1 METKSLTSNHRIHY
15 LDNLKCLLIFLV
27 VLTHFLLERTQ
38 IELSTFVKLVYC
50 FHMPVFVFVS
60 GFFSKS
66 ESSTSHIKL
75 IKLLIICVLSNAAFT
90 IMMGITG
97 TLQLVTPFFMT
108 WYLIALV
115 VWRIMAKHLAKI
127 KGILPI
133 TMAVAILCG
142 FFPDVTNVLA
152 ISRIISF
159 LPFFMA
165 GYLVTN
171 EQLEKFRKIK
181 KLSNKYFFLRE
192 IPVQQHQILPFSLL

>member
-1 METKSLTSNHRIHY
+1 MQ
-15 LDNLKCLLIFLV
+15 F
-27 VLTHFLLERTQ
+27 
-38 IELSTFVKLVYC
+38 
-50 FHMPVFVFVS
+50 
-60 GFFSKS
+60 
-66 ESSTSHIKL
+66 
-75 IKLLIICVLSNAAFT
+75 IKLLIIYVLSNAAFT

-133 TMAVAILCG
+133 SIAVAILCG

-152 ISRIISF
+152 ISRIITF

-171 EQLEKFRKIK
+171 EQLEKFRKII
-181 KLSNKYFFLRE
+181 S
-192 IPVQQHQILPFSLL
+192 